1 MTSTVFAAAPRFA
14 IDICLMTRDVEA
26 EGAATMSVVVADEI
40 AVRDEPPAAV
50 VELTS
55 AQCATTS
62 SASDVDVVSW
72 SLCVVSDSRII

>member
-1 MTSTVFAAAPRFA
+1 
-14 IDICLMTRDVEA
+14 
-26 EGAATMSVVVADEI
+26 MSVVVADEI